1 MNITVA
7 LMVKNEKNN
16 LEETIPFFK
25 KHFSEVVI
33 IDTGSTDGTVKFL
46 ETEENIIFK
55 EMKWKN
61 DFAAVRNELINTA
74 TGDYILM
81 LDADERIDEDFVNE
95 MNALI
100 KIDEKAFKVKIINVT
115 DKDKINTSHTNVRLF
130 KNDENFYYDG
140 AIHEQLKHK
149 EGYTP
154 QTSSLAIHHYGYLS
168 QVVMQKNKRKRNM
181 RILEKELQKN
191 PNNAFHLFNMSNEL
205 INLKKFNEALMHLKR
220 SLKFGRG
227 SSYEGEIYRNVIHCL
242 IETKRFNEAESF
254 ADEAI
259 VRFPEDT
266 RFHFKKTQ
274 VLLKVGRIEDAEL
287 ELRKGLGSFLSNLQ
301 TVDGT
306 ENIYTLWELLK
317 IAKQKRDYDSITK
330 TIKVLAE
337 LTLNQDVVVKE
348 MINVLL
354 HHYDQNGLYEYIKQN
369 IGEEE
374 IQKEMFFAYRIK
386 KGIKEIPMNKVT
398 TDENRFIKLWE
409 SNRYEQIQKE
419 FKALK
424 ETEKNKLLAMLYVY
438 NLDRKKDSFQNWLLQ
453 NKTIK
458 AIEQFRTGT
467 NLKQYGFDGDIYV
480 AVIEELIKQRNINE
494 FSKVIQMFHY
504 FNKKYWKQV
513 GYVLEKY
520 YFDEMATSIF
530 VEYLQTNSG
539 DFGVWLRTAELLY
552 TQEKW
557 DESILFAEK
566 ASQIDKNNFRPIE
579 LIVLAYEKKGE
590 KEIVKQLIAD
600 ITKQVPQSDFIKN
613 RQI

>member
-1 MNITVA
+1 MNTTVA

-33 IDTGSTDGTVKFL
+33 IDTGSTDGSVKFL
-46 ETEENIIFK
+46 EDENIIFK

-61 DFAAVRNELINTA
+61 DFAAVRNELINIA

-81 LDADERIDEDFVNE
+81 LDADERIDENFVNE

-100 KIDEKAFKVKIINVT
+100 SSNEKAFKVKIINVT
-115 DKDKINTSHTNVRLF
+115 DKDKVNTSHINVRLF
-130 KNDENFYYDG
+130 KNDGNFYYEG
-140 AIHEQLKHK
+140 SIHEQLKHK

-154 QTSSLAIHHYGYLS
+154 QASPLTIQHYGYLS

-191 PNNAFHLFNMSNEL
+191 PNNAFQLFNMSNEL
-205 INLKKFNEALMHLKR
+205 INIKKFNEALMHLKR

-227 SSYEGEIYRNVIHCL
+227 SSYEGEIYRNIIHCL
-242 IETKRFNEAESF
+242 IETRRFTEAESF
-254 ADEAI
+254 ANEAI
-259 VRFPEDT
+259 IRFPEET
-266 RFHFKKTQ
+266 RFHFQKTQ
-274 VLLKVGRIEDAEL
+274 VLFKVGRIEDAEL
-287 ELRKGLGSFLSNLQ
+287 ELRRGLGSFLNNLQ

-317 IAKQKRDYDSITK
+317 VAKNKRDYESITK
-330 TIKVLAE
+330 TIQILAGITGNQKVVI
-337 LTLNQDVVVKE
+337 QE
-348 MINVLL
+348 MINVML

-369 IGEEE
+369 IVEEE
-374 IQKEMFFAYRIK
+374 LQKEMFFAYRIK
-386 KGIKEIPMNKVT
+386 KGIKEIPMNKLT

-424 ETEKNKLLAMLYVY
+424 ETEKNKILATLYIY
-438 NLDRKKDSFQNWLLQ
+438 NLERKKDSFQDWLLQ

-458 AIEQFRTGT
+458 AIEQFRLGVEV
-467 NLKQYGFDGDIYV
+467 KRYGFDGDMYV
-480 AVIEELIKQRNINE
+480 AIIEELIKQRNLND
-494 FSKVIQMFHY
+494 FSKIIQMFHY

-530 VEYLQTNSG
+530 VEYLKTNSG

-552 TQEKW
+552 TQDKW

-579 LIVLAYEKKGE
+579 LTILAYEKKGE
-590 KEIVKQLIAD
+590 KTIVKQLIAD